1 MKSRYLSFNEILEIS
16 KTSKVKVYSYAI
28 FIGKRAY
35 NKISISKTGIDFQWF
50 EISSETLNS
59 LRESKFEI
67 VYSHA

>member
-28 FIGKRAY
+28 ICKRAY